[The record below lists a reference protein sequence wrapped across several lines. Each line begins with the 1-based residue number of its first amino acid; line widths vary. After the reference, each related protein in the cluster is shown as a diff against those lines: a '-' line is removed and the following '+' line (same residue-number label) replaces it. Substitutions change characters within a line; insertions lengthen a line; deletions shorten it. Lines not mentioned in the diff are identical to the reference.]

1 MEVECTAKQKD
12 VQQRLTDDSGKDT
25 EVNGKEINIDNTD
38 KESSSYFISAENVDD
53 KLKSNVESC
62 KSYINSTFN
71 EQQTLQ
77 QKNLTLDD
85 NSDMKNIKKEH
96 SGNFSSL
103 DNKDYND
110 DDDECKTDLM
120 KNKIDDDDDASNT
133 AQTPQPPLV
142 FTINFGNSKEIDKT
156 KYQNLFE
163 RYNARHRRNLS
174 TSKVEVSGKKG
185 SALMSPNSVQKQ
197 KIPSTHSEGYFSS
210 EDDTKRKTD
219 SLTEKLKQLSTKCI
233 HRTHS
238 LSKKSDIDFKLR
250 DVKNKQ
256 ELMTRSCDDQ
266 TRDPKLAR
274 QNLSLELDYRP
285 KSNIKIFRTSQKSAT
300 INDLSHVEA
309 CNYDDD
315 TNEKSYTK
323 NIEYIASDNAYDD
336 ENYYKTSMNSYS
348 QKASNINYSLN
359 NYNLD
364 NPNPTDSNLS
374 SSVSCTMDINISN
387 REEDTNL
394 DVFNVSNTDAG
405 SDGAASE
412 AGTYTI
418 HKDYTDEE
426 KARMD
431 IDKVF
436 SVGVLTEEENNESYV
451 HSFQMS
457 ISRDSNTWISEWAT
471 QVAEH
476 NSLPPAI
483 GGPTGRT
490 PPLSPSKIPSPIHSK
505 SPRMARYRHEPSDN
519 SIDTESYL
527 RIKERIDLIAN
538 QQLLI
543 DSGGESDEDTSNS
556 YNTPPHSSQ
565 RTPVHNSLGRRSSL
579 SESLFRKI
587 NTNDNRRSVRKYY
600 NSDKSKTEDGGTELL
615 KSPSRTLASP
625 YLGRR
630 SSSLDRKDYTS
641 DTTESNTSR
650 KSSMKYST
658 KDDSKHTN
666 SPVLNRLR
674 PSTPK
679 LTNSPIVSRKT
690 SSMKIINS
698 PMLERAKHLTK
709 STPQAKNIGYFT
721 CVENSP
727 YMLRKSNSA
736 TNYHEGSSSIHNK
749 EISLSSGIPRN
760 CLELQR
766 QLNIQKSSS
775 NASIGNLKSQAIVS
789 RHSSFNSSDVDRIST
804 RNRLLVASDS
814 SSETGE
820 QQSKSPIHPI
830 SSGIKLNRAFSIRR
844 ARLNCESDTTPNTTP
859 EERRR
864 KAQTDIKATTSIN
877 KQQNYQRGRTS
888 SIGAF
893 NKDVLK
899 TSESSKSRT
908 PSISRNDASRVSIRA
923 PKSSYHGP
931 IGQRNAQKP
940 NKETKNSGRSNST
953 LTSKEVEFQ
962 NWKRRKSYDPM
973 KAAAEGRKKLVD
985 GSKKHH
991 STEDS
996 SGNHDNSVLRS
1007 ASFHGTGGT
1016 LSLANEWSDNELN
1029 YSQDENQE
1037 PPPCSSQ
1044 LESDSDLETSSYLQ
1058 ATQNVVSAM
1067 SARMVVYHPSL
1078 ADSENE
1084 SDEDTSQSLHQST
1097 SKVIRQPSDT
1107 ETSDEQHV
1115 TQPPISNT
1123 KYNRAFSLRR
1133 ARLEPQPSKTNSSIT
1148 KPKVVQET
1156 RAKIEPNTGINRTD
1170 SGRFSMRA
1178 SRVSSAGLK
1187 GKPKEAKKPVTPNA
1201 REVEMQ
1207 NWKRRKSYD
1216 PMKAAMEGRK
1226 KASLSK
1232 KCTTN
1237 ANLSPSHVA
1246 RSQSFH
1252 GSVGLGNED
1261 WSDEEIAISAD
1272 EAPLY

>member
-1 MEVECTAKQKD
+1 MEVESTAKQND
-12 VQQRLTDDSGKDT
+12 VQQRLTDDSGKVTT
-25 EVNGKEINIDNTD
+25 EKNRKEINIDNTN
-38 KESSSYFISAENVDD
+38 KESSSYFISTENVDD
-53 KLKSNVESC
+53 KLSDVETC
-62 KSYINSTFN
+62 KSYTNNSTFN
-71 EQQTLQ
+71 EQTL

-85 NSDMKNIKKEH
+85 NSDMKNINKER

-103 DNKDYND
+103 DNKDY
-110 DDDECKTDLM
+110 DDECKTDPIE
-120 KNKIDDDDDASNT
+120 KKVEDDDASNT

-142 FTINFGNSKEIDKT
+142 FTIDFGNNKEVDKV

-174 TSKVEVSGKKG
+174 TSKVEVGGKKG
-185 SALMSPNSVQKQ
+185 SALMSPNLVQKQ

-238 LSKKSDIDFKLR
+238 LSKKSDIDFKLH
-250 DVKNKQ
+250 DTKNKQ

-274 QNLSLELDYRP
+274 QNLSLELDYGS
-285 KSNIKIFRTSQKSAT
+285 KSNIKVFWTSQKSAT

-315 TNEKSYTK
+315 SNEKSYTK

-336 ENYYKTSMNSYS
+336 ENYYKRSMNSYS

-359 NYNLD
+359 DYNLE

-374 SSVSCTMDINISN
+374 SSVSCTMDLNISN
-387 REEDTNL
+387 IEEDTNL
-394 DVFNVSNTDAG
+394 DVFNVSNVDAG
-405 SDGAASE
+405 SDGAVSE

-457 ISRDSNTWISEWAT
+457 ISRDNNTWISEWAT

-519 SIDTESYL
+519 SMDPESYL
-527 RIKERIDLIAN
+527 RLKERIDLISN

-579 SESLFRKI
+579 SESLFRRI
-587 NTNDNRRSVRKYY
+587 NTSDNRRSVRKYY
-600 NSDKSKTEDGGTELL
+600 NSDKSKTEEGGTELL
-615 KSPSRTLASP
+615 KSPSRTLASL

-650 KSSMKYST
+650 KNSMKYST

-736 TNYHEGSSSIHNK
+736 TNYHERSSIHNK
-749 EISLSSGIPRN
+749 EISISSGIPRN

-766 QLNIQKSSS
+766 QLNIQRSSS

-789 RHSSFNSSDVDRIST
+789 RHSSFNSSDVDRISA
-804 RNRLLVASDS
+804 RNRFLVASDS

-820 QQSKSPIHPI
+820 QQSKSPINPI

-864 KAQTDIKATTSIN
+864 KAQTDVKITSIN

-888 SIGAF
+888 SVGAF
-893 NKDVLK
+893 SKDALK

-908 PSISRNDASRVSIRA
+908 PSISRNDAGRVSIRA

-1037 PPPCSSQ
+1037 PTPCSLQ
-1044 LESDSDLETSSYLQ
+1044 LGSDSDLETSSYLQ
-1058 ATQNVVSAM
+1058 TTQNVVSAM

-1078 ADSENE
+1078 ADSDNE
-1084 SDEDTSQSLHQST
+1084 SDEDTSQSLHQSI
-1097 SKVIRQPSDT
+1097 SKVTHQPSDT

-1133 ARLEPQPSKTNSSIT
+1133 ARLEPQPSKTINSSIT
-1148 KPKVVQET
+1148 KPKITQET
-1156 RAKIEPNTGINRTD
+1156 RAKIEPNTSINRTD

-1187 GKPKEAKKPVTPNA
+1187 GKPKETKKPVTPNA

-1232 KCTTN
+1232 KSTTN

-1261 WSDEEIAISAD
+1261 WSDEELAISAD

>member
-1 MEVECTAKQKD
+1 MEVENTAKRDD
-12 VQQRLTDDSGKDT
+12 VQRLTDDSEKVT
-25 EVNGKEINIDNTD
+25 EENKESNIENIDR
-38 KESSSYFISAENVDD
+38 ESSSYFISTENVEE
-53 KLKSNVESC
+53 KLPDVEIR
-62 KSYINSTFN
+62 KSYTNSTLS
-71 EQQTLQ
+71 EQTE
-77 QKNLTLDD
+77 KENLTLND
-85 NSDMKNIKKEH
+85 NSDKRNIDKEH
-96 SGNFSSL
+96 SENFSSL
-103 DNKDYND
+103 DNKDYD
-110 DDDECKTDLM
+110 EECKTDSTE
-120 KNKIDDDDDASNT
+120 KKIEDASNI
-133 AQTPQPPLV
+133 QTPQPPLV
-142 FTINFGNSKEIDKT
+142 FTIDFGNNKEVDKV

-185 SALMSPNSVQKQ
+185 SALMSPNLVQKQ

-250 DVKNKQ
+250 DAPNKQ
-256 ELMTRSCDDQ
+256 ELMTRSCDEHTGDA
-266 TRDPKLAR
+266 KLSR
-274 QNLSLELDYRP
+274 QNLSLELDYAS
-285 KSNIKIFRTSQKSAT
+285 KSNMKTYWTSQKSAT

-315 TNEKSYTK
+315 SNEKSYTK
-323 NIEYIASDNAYDD
+323 NIEYIASDNTYDD
-336 ENYYKTSMNSYS
+336 ENYFEASMNSYS
-348 QKASNINYSLN
+348 QKTSNINYTLN
-359 NYNLD
+359 DYNFE
-364 NPNPTDSNLS
+364 NPIPKDINLS
-374 SSVSCTMDINISN
+374 SSVSCTMDLNISN
-387 REEDTNL
+387 IEEDTNL
-394 DVFNVSNTDAG
+394 DVFNVSNIDVG
-405 SDGAASE
+405 SDGAVSE

-451 HSFQMS
+451 HSFKMS
-457 ISRDSNTWISEWAT
+457 ISRDNNTWISEWAT

-519 SIDTESYL
+519 SMDTESYL
-527 RIKERIDLIAN
+527 RIKERIDLISN
-538 QQLLI
+538 QHSLI

-565 RTPVHNSLGRRSSL
+565 RTPVHNSLARRSSL
-579 SESLFRKI
+579 SESLFRRI

-615 KSPSRTLASP
+615 KSPSRTLASL

-650 KSSMKYST
+650 KNSMKYST
-658 KDDSKHTN
+658 KDDAKHTN

-679 LTNSPIVSRKT
+679 LTNSPIASRKT

-709 STPQAKNIGYFT
+709 SMPQAKNIGYFT

-736 TNYHEGSSSIHNK
+736 TNYHEGGSIHNK
-749 EISLSSGIPRN
+749 EISVSSGIPRN

-766 QLNIQKSSS
+766 QLNIQRSSS
-775 NASIGNLKSQAIVS
+775 NASIGNIKSQAILS

-804 RNRLLVASDS
+804 RNKFLVASDS

-830 SSGIKLNRAFSIRR
+830 SSGIKFNRAFSIRR

-864 KAQTDIKATTSIN
+864 KAQTDVKATTSIN
-877 KQQNYQRGRTS
+877 KQQSYQRGRTS
-888 SIGAF
+888 SVSAF
-893 NKDVLK
+893 NKDALK
-899 TSESSKSRT
+899 ASEPSKSRT
-908 PSISRNDASRVSIRA
+908 PSISRNDACRVSIRA
-923 PKSSYHGP
+923 PKSSYHTST
-931 IGQRNAQKP
+931 GQRSTQKS

-1029 YSQDENQE
+1029 YSQDENQA
-1037 PPPCSSQ
+1037 PPPCSLQ

-1058 ATQNVVSAM
+1058 TTQNVVSAM
-1067 SARMVVYHPSL
+1067 SARMTGYHPSL
-1078 ADSENE
+1078 ADSDNE
-1084 SDEDTSQSLHQST
+1084 SDDDTSQSLHQNT
-1097 SKVIRQPSDT
+1097 SKVTHQPSDT

-1123 KYNRAFSLRR
+1123 KYNRAFR
-1133 ARLEPQPSKTNSSIT
+1133 ARLEPQPTKSMSSSMN
-1148 KPKVVQET
+1148 KPKVAQET
-1156 RAKIEPNTGINRTD
+1156 RAKLEHNTSINRTD

-1178 SRVSSAGLK
+1178 NRISSAGLK
-1187 GKPKEAKKPVTPNA
+1187 GKPKETKKPVTPNA

-1216 PMKAAMEGRK
+1216 PMKAALEGRK

-1232 KCTTN
+1232 KCTN
-1237 ANLSPSHVA
+1237 SNLSPSHVA

-1252 GSVGLGNED
+1252 GSVGLGSGD
-1261 WSDEEIAISAD
+1261 WSDEELAISAD

>member
-1 MEVECTAKQKD
+1 MEVENTAKRNDVQRFTEDSAKD
-12 VQQRLTDDSGKDT
+12 VEKNEERNVENDR
-25 EVNGKEINIDNTD
+25 EA
-38 KESSSYFISAENVDD
+38 SSYFISTESVEE
-53 KLKSNVESC
+53 KLSDTETRKSC
-62 KSYINSTFN
+62 TNSTFCG
-71 EQQTLQ
+71 QTPP
-77 QKNLTLDD
+77 KNFTLN
-85 NSDMKNIKKEH
+85 NSTDGKDTDRGH
-96 SGNFSSL
+96 SQHLSSL
-103 DNKDYND
+103 NNKDYD
-110 DDDECKTDLM
+110 KECKTDS
-120 KNKIDDDDDASNT
+120 KEEKVDHASNSHNSQS
-133 AQTPQPPLV
+133 ALA
-142 FTINFGNSKEIDKT
+142 FTIDFGDNKEVDT
-156 KYQNLFE
+156 VKYQNLFE

-185 SALMSPNSVQKQ
+185 SALLSPNLVQKQ

-250 DVKNKQ
+250 DSQNKQ
-256 ELMTRSCDDQ
+256 DLMTRSCDEQMKD
-266 TRDPKLAR
+266 TKLSR
-274 QNLSLELDYRP
+274 QNLSLELDYTS
-285 KSNIKIFRTSQKSAT
+285 KSNNKTYWASQKSAT
-300 INDLSHVEA
+300 INDLSHVQA
-309 CNYDDD
+309 CNYDGDL
-315 TNEKSYTK
+315 NEKLYTK
-323 NIEYIASDNAYDD
+323 NIEYIASDNTYNN
-336 ENYYKTSMNSYS
+336 ENYFETSVNSYS
-348 QKASNINYSLN
+348 QKKSNVNYSLN
-359 NYNLD
+359 NCNLE
-364 NPNPTDSNLS
+364 NTNKKSSNLS
-374 SSVSCTMDINISN
+374 SSVSCTMDLNTSNIG
-387 REEDTNL
+387 EETNL
-394 DVFNVSNTDAG
+394 DVFNVSNIDAG
-405 SDGAASE
+405 SDGAVSE

-431 IDKVF
+431 IDKIF
-436 SVGVLTEEENNESYV
+436 SVGVLTEEESNESYV
-451 HSFQMS
+451 HSFKMS
-457 ISRDSNTWISEWAT
+457 ISRDNNTWISEWAT

-505 SPRMARYRHEPSDN
+505 SPRMARYRQEQSDN
-519 SIDTESYL
+519 NLDAESYL
-527 RIKERIDLIAN
+527 RIKERIDLISN
-538 QQLLI
+538 QHNLI

-565 RTPVHNSLGRRSSL
+565 RTPVHNSLTRRSSL
-579 SESLFRKI
+579 SESLFRRV

-600 NSDKSKTEDGGTELL
+600 NSDKSKTEDGAELL
-615 KSPSRTLASP
+615 SSPSRTLASL

-650 KSSMKYST
+650 KNSMKYST
-658 KDDSKHTN
+658 KDDVKHTN

-690 SSMKIINS
+690 SSMNIINS

-709 STPQAKNIGYFT
+709 SIPQAKNIGYFT

-736 TNYHEGSSSIHNK
+736 TNYHEGSSILGK
-749 EISLSSGIPRN
+749 EISSNSGITRN
-760 CLELQR
+760 NLELQR
-766 QLNIQKSSS
+766 QLNIQRSSS
-775 NASIGNLKSQAIVS
+775 NASIGNLKSQAILS
-789 RHSSFNSSDVDRIST
+789 RRSSFNSSDMDRISP
-804 RNRLLVASDS
+804 RNRFLIASDS

-820 QQSKSPIHPI
+820 QQSKSPVHPI

-844 ARLNCESDTTPNTTP
+844 ARLTCESDTTPNTTP

-864 KAQTDIKATTSIN
+864 KAQIDVKTTTSVN
-877 KQQNYQRGRTS
+877 KQSNYQRGRANS
-888 SIGAF
+888 ASAY
-893 NKDVLK
+893 NKDASKVL
-899 TSESSKSRT
+899 ESSKPRA
-908 PSISRNDASRVSIRA
+908 PSISRTDTGRVSMRG
-923 PKSSYHGP
+923 PKSSYHTP
-931 IGQRNAQKP
+931 AGQRNTQKP
-940 NKETKNSGRSNST
+940 NKENKNSGRSNST

-985 GSKKHH
+985 STRKHH

-1007 ASFHGTGGT
+1007 ASFHGTGAT
-1016 LSLANEWSDNELN
+1016 LSLTNEWSDNELN
-1029 YSQDENQE
+1029 YSQDENQA
-1037 PPPCSSQ
+1037 PPPCSPQ

-1058 ATQNVVSAM
+1058 TTQNVVSAM
-1067 SARMVVYHPSL
+1067 SARMTVYHPSL
-1078 ADSENE
+1078 VDSDND
-1084 SDEDTSQSLHQST
+1084 SDEDTSQSLHHGTST
-1097 SKVIRQPSDT
+1097 ITHQPSDT
-1107 ETSDEQHV
+1107 ETSDEQQPV
-1115 TQPPISNT
+1115 MQPPISNT

-1133 ARLEPQPSKTNSSIT
+1133 ARLEPQPTKSMTSSIT
-1148 KPKVVQET
+1148 KPKVSHHET
-1156 RAKIEPNTGINRTD
+1156 RSKLEPTTSISRTD
-1170 SGRFSMRA
+1170 SGRFSMRTNRA
-1178 SRVSSAGLK
+1178 SSVGLK
-1187 GKPKEAKKPVTPNA
+1187 SKAKETKKPVTPNA

-1216 PMKAAMEGRK
+1216 PMKAALEGKK
-1226 KASLSK
+1226 KANLSK
-1232 KCTTN
+1232 KCTN

-1252 GSVGLGNED
+1252 GSVGLGSGD
-1261 WSDEEIAISAD
+1261 WSDEELAISAD